1 MKKNEK
7 NLEDILKKMQSKT
20 VDIVLDTGWDSEEK
34 ALLIVKEKN
43 QALSEIQALVP
54 KKEKTVKFIST
65 VRNDTIDEMLENMG
79 LRED

>member
-1 MKKNEK
+1 MKKI
-7 NLEDILKKMQSKT
+7 EDILRSIYAMGSRDRMAIQEVGIDKVSKDRE
-20 VDIVLDTGWDSEEK
+20 VSIQ
-34 ALLIVKEKN
+34 